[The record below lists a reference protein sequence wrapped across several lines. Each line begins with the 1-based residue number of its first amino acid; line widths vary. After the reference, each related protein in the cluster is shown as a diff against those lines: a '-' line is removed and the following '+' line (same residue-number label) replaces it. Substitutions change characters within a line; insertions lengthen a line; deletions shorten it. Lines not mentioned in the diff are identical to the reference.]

1 MLIIKSSK
9 SINKKG
15 IRAHM
20 EAEYEK
26 TDIKGYREW
35 LTDIGEDESEY
46 TDAQILRL
54 LAQDV

>member
-1 MLIIKSSK
+1 
-9 SINKKG
+9 
-15 IRAHM
+15 M

-35 LTDIGEDESEY
+35 LTEIGEDETEY
-46 TDAQILRL
+46 SDAQILRL